1 MDQGLRPDAAFRFP
15 GCRCIEALGEPSVLT
30 RGAIVSGR
38 ISRTIACLAVAA
50 AAAPAIAACNPLV
63 QPGPVRGGSTPV
75 SQPAPKPSP
84 TTPAPTTD
92 AAAYESRILVLV
104 NAERARLG
112 EHALTL
118 VSCAQNFAGSW
129 AQTMA
134 STGNFWHQSLSPI
147 MSACSARG
155 AGENI
160 AYGNVSADQ
169 MMTMW
174 MNSPGHKANILNAS
188 YTGIGIGAVKTA
200 SGRWYGVQDFVTQ

>member
-1 MDQGLRPDAAFRFP
+1 M
-15 GCRCIEALGEPSVLT
+15 
-30 RGAIVSGR
+30 SGR

-75 SQPAPKPSP
+75 SQPAPKP
-84 TTPAPTTD
+84 APTTCPT

-104 NAERARLG
+104 NAERAKLG

-118 VSCAQNFAGSW
+118 VSCAQNFADSW
-129 AQTMA
+129 AHTMA
-134 STGNFWHQSLSPI
+134 STGNFAHQSLSPI

-188 YTGIGIGAVKTA
+188 YTGIGIGAVKTS